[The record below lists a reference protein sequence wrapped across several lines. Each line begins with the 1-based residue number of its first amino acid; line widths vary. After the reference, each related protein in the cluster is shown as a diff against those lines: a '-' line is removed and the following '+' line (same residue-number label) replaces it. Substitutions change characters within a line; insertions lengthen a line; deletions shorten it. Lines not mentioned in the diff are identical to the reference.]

1 MNLRAL
7 ALTACLIVCGP
18 VQASA
23 GLTSVGVDPGQTN
36 NPQADPTL
44 AQVAA
49 AQNTA
54 ATAANAVPGTVV
66 VPVAGAPGAQAG
78 AAGGAGTAGSGPG
91 GAAAGSAA
99 AAPAPRIVVPPPP
112 PDPAT
117 LPVSV
122 IRPLSKTQES
132 ATPSGA
138 SVAAAPE
145 TALAPKSGD
154 EVQPGATNTKPRSGL
169 PVPSARTLSARA
181 GSPPAPSRAEAAAR
195 ATPEPEVPADG
206 SSSSVIF
213 YSGTGL
219 AAAIVLLSLGAFF
232 RGGGADAAK
241 PRSL

>member
-7 ALTACLIVCGP
+7 ALTVCLIVCGP

-23 GLTSVGVDPGQTN
+23 GLTSVGVDPGQN
-36 NPQADPTL
+36 NNAQAEPTL

-49 AQNTA
+49 QNTA
-54 ATAANAVPGTVV
+54 AGVPTTVAGTVA
-66 VPVAGAPGAQAG
+66 PLAGNAAQQGATGTAG
-78 AAGGAGTAGSGPG
+78 AAGTGPG
-91 GAAAGSAA
+91 GAAAANA

-122 IRPLSKTQES
+122 IRPLTR
-132 ATPSGA
+132 T
-138 SVAAAPE
+138 PE
-145 TALAPKSGD
+145 TAAPATPA
-154 EVQPGATNTKPRSGL
+154 PGATASEPMPAAKAGDEGRAAAASVKPRSGL
-169 PVPSARTLSARA
+169 PVPSAATVSTRPSPSTAPPRADENART
-181 GSPPAPSRAEAAAR
+181 
-195 ATPEPEVPADG
+195 TPEPEVPADG

-213 YSGTGL
+213 YTGTGL

-232 RGGGADAAK
+232 RGGGTDAVK